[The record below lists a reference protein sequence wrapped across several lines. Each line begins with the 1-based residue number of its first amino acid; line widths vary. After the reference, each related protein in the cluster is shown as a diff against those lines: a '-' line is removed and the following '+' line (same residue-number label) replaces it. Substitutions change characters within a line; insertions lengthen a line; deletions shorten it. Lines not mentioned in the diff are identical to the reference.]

1 MLSFKQF
8 LTEDQITEGSTRGL
22 ASFNKRFKELF
33 NNNVPFI
40 IVGIRKSSKIAT
52 DPAGKQIIWTT
63 DNDIDASAQLLGS
76 NFPGGEFPTTAKNP
90 WVEIKFPE
98 KPNRFSDDSWKK
110 NKSYWIKFDDIQKP
124 GEVAG
129 KSKVPVK
136 PQHIFPKNVGGLKID
151 QIMEILKQKYGEY
164 SELYKMAVDT
174 YKNGYPN
181 NSNGYDISSLGP
193 KAGEAIRDYF
203 TEVLHPI
210 SIILG
215 KGYTGNA
222 NEGIEKIII
231 KEKLVNSDNIQY
243 SMKTNEPIVDSSIIH
258 KNRSVNISSKG
269 GKGGRG
275 AKAGASNLWK
285 LYEGYADKNEL
296 LARAKDADFTE
307 ALDVLKI
314 INDKGMYQS
323 VIELCK
329 KFKLIKKQ
337 EYETIIKLSKEKKEK
352 LLEDNFRLPEEISPK
367 SDFATSE
374 EKAAYKSGLSKP
386 WFWLMTIL
394 ARRATKYINADK
406 KLNFSDLCCLLING
420 KTIQMY
426 SYAKITEG
434 NIKFE
439 KPFNTIWPDDSAAAV
454 YLDHGKYTTTDIT
467 AGLSFVIKLK

>member
-1 MLSFKQF
+1 MHLEKKKVLIQI
-8 LTEDQITEGSTRGL
+8 EDIF
-22 ASFNKRFKELF
+22 AK
-33 NNNVPFI
+33 
-40 IVGIRKSSKIAT
+40 T
-52 DPAGKQIIWTT
+52 DDYSIYRYY
-63 DNDIDASAQLLGS
+63 L
-76 NFPGGEFPTTAKNP
+76 GEFTVN
-90 WVEIKFPE
+90 
-98 KPNRFSDDSWKK
+98 
-110 NKSYWIKFDDIQKP
+110 
-124 GEVAG
+124 
-129 KSKVPVK
+129 
-136 PQHIFPKNVGGLKID
+136 
-151 QIMEILKQKYGEY
+151 MEILKEKYGEY

-181 NSNGYDISSLGP
+181 NPNGYDISSLGP

-296 LARAKDADFTE
+296 LTRAKDADFTE

-352 LLEDNFRLPEEISPK
+352 LLEEAHADLARALRHHFGEMRFSAAQRLGNHFRQLIFRLN
-367 SDFATSE
+367 FAV
-374 EKAAYKSGLSKP
+374 LVI
-386 WFWLMTIL
+386 IL
-394 ARRATKYINADK
+394 
-406 KLNFSDLCCLLING
+406 
-420 KTIQMY
+420 
-426 SYAKITEG
+426 
-434 NIKFE
+434 
-439 KPFNTIWPDDSAAAV
+439 V
-454 YLDHGKYTTTDIT
+454 
-467 AGLSFVIKLK
+467 